1 MFLYIFNKYYLK
13 KNILKNMKVQPI
25 EFESE
30 DTEGSDQSFENSF
43 DDRLD

>member
-1 MFLYIFNKYYLK
+1 
-13 KNILKNMKVQPI
+13 MKVQPI

-43 DDRLD
+43 DERLD